1 MLYAG
6 VCILELN
13 VVRRSPM
20 GRLAQNAKPPNPAAA
35 PVAITIRNR
44 LLRFLLLTL
53 EFAPSIESGIESDD
67 GKLTSV
73 PWIPS
78 KPISECVDAIAS

>member
-1 MLYAG
+1 
-6 VCILELN
+6 
-13 VVRRSPM
+13 M

-53 EFAPSIESGIESDD
+53 EFAPSIESGIESGIESDD

-73 PWIPS
+73 AWIPS